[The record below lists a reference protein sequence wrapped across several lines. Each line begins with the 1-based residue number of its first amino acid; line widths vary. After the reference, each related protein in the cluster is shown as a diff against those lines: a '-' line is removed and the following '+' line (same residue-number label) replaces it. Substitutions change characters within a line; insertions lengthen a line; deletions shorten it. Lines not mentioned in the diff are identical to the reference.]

1 MENLPL
7 HISITFVLTTVVTV
21 LLFYKAANYS
31 KTTLAILISWLILQ
45 TFIGLSEFYTV
56 TESIPPRFLLLVLPP
71 LIVVSRL
78 FLTRS
83 GKLYI
88 DKLDA
93 KTLTLLHTI
102 RIAVEIVLLW
112 LFVNRYVPRLM
123 TFEGS
128 NFDILSGLTA
138 PIIFYFGFVKTKNLN
153 KNIILIWNFVCLAL
167 LINIVVLAILSAP
180 FPFQRFAFDQPNIAV
195 LYFPFVWLPC
205 CVVPIVL
212 LSHLAVIRQLVIPN
226 KKNNG

>member
-1 MENLPL
+1 MTNLPL

-31 KTTLAILISWLILQ
+31 ITTLAILISWLILQ

-71 LIVVSRL
+71 LIVVSGL
-78 FLTRS
+78 FLTKS

-102 RIAVEIVLLW
+102 RIAAEIVLLW
-112 LFVNRYVPRLM
+112 LFVNKYVPGLM

-138 PIIFYFGFVKTKNLN
+138 PIIFYFGFVKKNLN
-153 KNIILIWNFVCLAL
+153 KNIILIWNFICLAL
-167 LINIVVLAILSAP
+167 LINIVFLAILSAP

-212 LSHLAVIRQLVIPN
+212 LSHLAVIRQLVITN
-226 KKNNG
+226 KK